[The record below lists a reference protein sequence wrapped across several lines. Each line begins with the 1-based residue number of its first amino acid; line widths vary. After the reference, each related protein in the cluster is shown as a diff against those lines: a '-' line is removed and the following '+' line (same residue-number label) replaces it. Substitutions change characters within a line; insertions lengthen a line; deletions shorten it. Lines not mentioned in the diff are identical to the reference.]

1 MTDQYDFILAIESQF
16 YLLLIT
22 IGALLF
28 IPSLI
33 EIGSIKLANE
43 KYRKITFVLGVTF
56 LFLGCLI
63 GFYPNAVDVHVSVTQ
78 LNEMNLKIPAKGT
91 MVTIDNIPQAVTDKG
106 TISFERIP
114 KGNHVVEY
122 RFSGVTRKEDFEIP
136 WRAFTDYDLKYNFEF
151 PSIQLE
157 GDILNSSGN
166 LTPLLITV
174 TPIKQRPMSSKVST
188 SYNCTSDNFGHYSL
202 SVPCENPIKI
212 VVWEIIRGVPPEP
225 LRCKIEKFNDED
237 ICQGYK
243 KIDINIANKISVE
256 GKVMRY
262 REGLDE
268 KPTPVIGAK
277 IYMGGRANTTNDS
290 GWYLLR
296 DVPRNEKKYYL
307 NLVSGTWNN
316 GTIIPPLEEELRDN
330 INTIRN
336 IYVP

>member
-1 MTDQYDFILAIESQF
+1 MD
-16 YLLLIT
+16 
-22 IGALLF
+22 
-28 IPSLI
+28 
-33 EIGSIKLANE
+33 
-43 KYRKITFVLGVTF
+43 
-56 LFLGCLI
+56 
-63 GFYPNAVDVHVSVTQ
+63 
-78 LNEMNLKIPAKGT
+78 
-91 MVTIDNIPQAVTDKG
+91 IDNIMKLLRKCEVFGELSDK
-106 TISFERIP
+106 E
-114 KGNHVVEY
+114 
-122 RFSGVTRKEDFEIP
+122 
-136 WRAFTDYDLKYNFEF
+136 LK
-151 PSIQLE
+151 SIAKL
-157 GDILNSSGN
+157 
-166 LTPLLITV
+166 
-174 TPIKQRPMSSKVST
+174 
-188 SYNCTSDNFGHYSL
+188 
-202 SVPCENPIKI
+202 
-212 VVWEIIRGVPPEP
+212 
-225 LRCKIEKFNDED
+225 CKIEKFNDED